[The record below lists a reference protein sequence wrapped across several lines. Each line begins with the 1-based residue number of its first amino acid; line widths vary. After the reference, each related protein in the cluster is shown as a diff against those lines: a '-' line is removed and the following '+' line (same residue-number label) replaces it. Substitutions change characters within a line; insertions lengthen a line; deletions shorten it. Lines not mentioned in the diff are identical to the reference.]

1 MSVKPIGTATE
12 SEIWQC
18 MSEACHRACS
28 WKASRVPPHAVNK
41 KFSKSWV
48 HCLSLNASIPIH
60 FNPGYRHRRFKY
72 LFSLQRCHP
81 SMRIPFTSAHFFP
94 LFLIPWDPVF
104 SGPLVPFVLAAR
116 SAFAFASAI
125 PLAFVRQP
133 WKARKIWTCSLLLQE
148 CFVFLVHFAL
158 GCLLRCLQRLRLT
171 T

>member
-18 MSEACHRACS
+18 MSEAYHRAGS
-28 WKASRVPPHAVNK
+28 WKASRVPPHAVSK
-41 KFSKSWV
+41 KFSRSWI
-48 HCLSLNASIPIH
+48 HCLSLDASIPIR

-72 LFSLQRCHP
+72 LFSLQRCHL

-116 SAFAFASAI
+116 SAFAFASALCFSRNALSSSSI
-125 PLAFVRQP
+125 SPLGAFFGAFRG
-133 WKARKIWTCSLLLQE
+133 
-148 CFVFLVHFAL
+148 FAL
-158 GCLLRCLQRLRLT
+158 PPALSAPPMIV
-171 T
+171 